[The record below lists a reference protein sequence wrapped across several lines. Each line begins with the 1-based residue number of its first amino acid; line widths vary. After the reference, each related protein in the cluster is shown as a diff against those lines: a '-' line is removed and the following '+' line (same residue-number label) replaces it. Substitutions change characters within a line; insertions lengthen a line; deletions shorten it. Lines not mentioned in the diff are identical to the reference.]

1 MKKILFLFLFFTIVF
16 LLFISCAG
24 APPTPI
30 ITGNGQGNI
39 TVMAAATNAFFNVFI
54 DGQKQKDEIFP
65 NKSVNFSVPNGKHYI
80 TASGSVPTAG
90 GWKLTPLES
99 SESIEINV
107 NNDSHIFSAKA
118 EKQGT
123 PPKWVAILTKA
134 AAVPEKKSVTETA
147 INNVFEDLSPGL
159 PAKSK
164 IAVVNISSSNSSEGE
179 FVCEELTLLFVR
191 ANKYS
196 IVDRRSLDAIKKEQN
211 FHMTGEVDDNSV
223 VSIGQLLGAEVV
235 ITGAITG
242 EGYTKRLRVK
252 ALDVKTGQI
261 RAMSSQSI

>member
-1 MKKILFLFLFFTIVF
+1 MKKILLLILFFTAVF
-16 LLFISCAG
+16 LFISCSG
-24 APPTPI
+24 APAPAPVI
-30 ITGNGQGNI
+30 NNGQSGSI
-39 TVMAAATNAFFNVFI
+39 TVMATNYPFYVLI
-54 DGQKQKDEIFP
+54 DGQ
-65 NKSVNFSVPNGKHYI
+65 NKGVISLGKNGNFAVPNGKHYI
-80 TASGSVPTAG
+80 VVTR
-90 GWKLTPLES
+90 KNIF
-99 SESIEINV
+99 SEGIEINV
-107 NNDSHIFSAKA
+107 NNYSHIFSASL

-123 PPKWVAILTKA
+123 PPKWVAILSQGFRASGSPSGTGSNS
-134 AAVPEKKSVTETA
+134 VKKSTIETA
-147 INNVFEDLSPGL
+147 VNNVFEDLSPSL
-159 PAKSK
+159 TAKSK
-164 IAVVNISSSNSSEGE
+164 MAVVNISSSNSSEGE

-242 EGYTKRLRVK
+242 EGSTKRLRVK